1 MADPVAAGVAEL
13 RAMLA
18 SFVKDNRLY
27 GAAAGVVHG
36 NELAWSDGAGFA
48 DAAAERQSSADTL
61 YRIASITK
69 TFTGTAI
76 LQLRD
81 EARLNLD
88 DAAVRWIPEL
98 ADSASPAEIA
108 AVTIRRLLS
117 HESGL
122 VSEPPGTDWSEPVYE
137 GVTQRTL
144 ARVGEIFTAVPPNT
158 QPKYSNLGYQLL
170 GEIVQRA
177 SGMTYPDYVRQR
189 ILEPLGMSA
198 TTFEPVAD
206 ELSGRC
212 ATGYGPRA
220 FSDELEVAPTAPRL
234 WAEGGLWCS
243 VRDLATWVSVQLGA
257 YADQPVD
264 SPVLAAGSLREMHK
278 PRYLSDDEWT
288 RAWGIS
294 WYAVRKDDV
303 IWIQHSGGLPGFIT
317 GVCFD
322 PKLGVGGI
330 ALINGVADA
339 PALAMDLAGIARR
352 LVQASPPVVA
362 APSPAPESVKSL
374 LGLYA
379 PADMSELVRLEWR
392 DGKLSFQ
399 DPSEPSWQLV
409 LEPCDE
415 PDTFRV
421 GPGLRESG
429 ETARFRRRTDG
440 QVASVFVGGGTLLRL
455 GPVPADTARD
465 GGAVRKGDGASG
477 QARASGQ
484 VDGASGAVRRRR
496 QGP

>member
-1 MADPVAAGVAEL
+1 M
-13 RAMLA
+13 
-18 SFVKDNRLY
+18 
-27 GAAAGVVHG
+27 
-36 NELAWSDGAGFA
+36 
-48 DAAAERQSSADTL
+48 
-61 YRIASITK
+61 
-69 TFTGTAI
+69 
-76 LQLRD
+76 
-81 EARLNLD
+81 
-88 DAAVRWIPEL
+88 
-98 ADSASPAEIA
+98 
-108 AVTIRRLLS
+108 
-117 HESGL
+117 
-122 VSEPPGTDWSEPVYE
+122 
-137 GVTQRTL
+137 
-144 ARVGEIFTAVPPNT
+144 
-158 QPKYSNLGYQLL
+158 
-170 GEIVQRA
+170 
-177 SGMTYPDYVRQR
+177 
-189 ILEPLGMSA
+189 
-198 TTFEPVAD
+198 
-206 ELSGRC
+206 
-212 ATGYGPRA
+212 
-220 FSDELEVAPTAPRL
+220 
-234 WAEGGLWCS
+234 
-243 VRDLATWVSVQLGA
+243 RDLATWVSVQLGA
-257 YADQPVD
+257 YADPPAD
-264 SPVLAAGSLREMHK
+264 SPVLAAASLREIHK

-294 WYAVRKDDV
+294 WYAVRKHDV

-322 PKLGVGGI
+322 PKLRVGGI

-362 APSPAPESVKSL
+362 APPPAPESVKSL

-455 GPVPADTARD
+455 GPVSADMAGA
-465 GGAVRKGDGASG
+465 GGDAG
-477 QARASGQ
+477 QADW
-484 VDGASGAVRRRR
+484 VCGAVRRRR
-496 QGP
+496 QGR